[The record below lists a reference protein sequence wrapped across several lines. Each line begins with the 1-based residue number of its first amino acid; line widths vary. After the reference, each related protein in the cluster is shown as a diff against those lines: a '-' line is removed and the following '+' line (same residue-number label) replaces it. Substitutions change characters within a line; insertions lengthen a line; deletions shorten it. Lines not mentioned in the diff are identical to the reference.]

1 MTEPFSSYH
10 KKLPDFAADLA
21 SRGSLGVLVFD
32 FSPFG
37 VIEEQYGSRTYQE
50 VRNQLFKLVL
60 EHQGKGFR
68 NKDFLALDEPRGLRL
83 ILFLDPRRSA
93 LPMMQSDIKVLRE
106 RLVSSLLPKLA
117 RTALPYLK
125 VPPRINVGQGLA
137 IYNPI
142 VHPSRLIGRAL
153 EQALRHGA
161 VLREAEQFD
170 ALEKLQETILTERI
184 LMAFQPIVGISDKKI
199 LGYEALARGGDVMNL
214 QMAEVLFA
222 AAQEHHLLVE
232 LDRLCRRK
240 ALLSS
245 KRLPADAKI
254 FINTLPVNIRDPEFQ
269 GKHLIKFLEQARV
282 APGRIVIE
290 ITEKLVIE
298 NYSLFQDAMTYFTEL
313 GMSLAVDDV
322 GAGYSGLETIARLTP
337 AFLKIDMALVRDV
350 HNSTVNQQMVN
361 AIISLGHGIGAKV
374 IAEGI
379 QTEDELRVLES
390 LKVDYG
396 QGFLFGRPGL
406 TP

>member
-1 MTEPFSSYH
+1 
-10 KKLPDFAADLA
+10 
-21 SRGSLGVLVFD
+21 
-32 FSPFG
+32 
-37 VIEEQYGSRTYQE
+37 
-50 VRNQLFKLVL
+50 
-60 EHQGKGFR
+60 
-68 NKDFLALDEPRGLRL
+68 
-83 ILFLDPRRSA
+83 
-93 LPMMQSDIKVLRE
+93 
-106 RLVSSLLPKLA
+106 LPKLA